1 MNRTIIK
8 TIVCFLYVCFV
19 LVCMP
24 TVVGKASDI
33 NPEQEFRELYLKL
46 LETGDNSVQDIS
58 EWELPYMTCY
68 DITNDV
74 KSNEGFIAY
83 HCYNQYNLMTV
94 DEMDYI
100 SGTPYL
106 GKFHMSTE
114 DKEFLERYKKIK
126 TLITEVQS
134 NFDEKMTDLD
144 KVLWIH
150 EYVVKNLYYLDL
162 DEIENHLGGATLVNG
177 YGVCEGYAGAMMIF
191 LKAEN
196 IPCETISGGGHE
208 WVAVKI
214 DGEWYQVD
222 PTWDDTCSGS
232 GGTHYFFMRNDEEFS
247 KTMSKKHAEKIYSN
261 ALDETTGKVSTSIKY
276 TDWYIHDVW
285 DQMFY
290 CKGYWYYVQNNA
302 IKKNNIEGTKETV
315 LYEGTNLQV
324 TGIKDGVLNFNCNGK
339 QQEMSLEQEINP
351 TVTEI
356 PTIVPTPTI
365 IIAPAITPKVTLT
378 PTITPGITNKVTA
391 TVVPTVTCEVSATM
405 LPSVTGGVITTGR
418 PINTSVPTA
427 TSIVTHTP
435 TVTEEAMITKVPTV
449 TCIPT
454 VTDIPMNTNIP
465 TSIVTV
471 TAVPTITVEVTIT
484 NHPTATGIPTVT
496 AVATVTSAVTKTP
509 TVTVSKIPMI
519 TSAVTKHPT
528 VTSAAAVSKTPTV
541 TNAVTK
547 PPTVTGAATVSK
559 TPTITGAASE
569 NIIPSGSVTPTNV
582 VIPTKSVVPTGI
594 QKLTVTPVIKLKK
607 PVIKSVKNKKG
618 KKVKIVLKK
627 KVSGARGYQVAYS
640 RDKKFKKSVKKV
652 AFTGKTKTIGKLKKN
667 RTYYIKVRAYKKDAN
682 GKKIYGPYSKVKKV
696 KIKK

>member
-1 MNRTIIK
+1 MYGVNRTIIK
-8 TIVCFLYVCFV
+8 TIVCFLYVCFS

-33 NPEQEFRELYLKL
+33 NPEQGFRELYLKL

-68 DITNDV
+68 DIANDV
-74 KSNEGFIAY
+74 KNNEGFIAY

-100 SGTPYL
+100 SGTHYL
-106 GKFHMSTE
+106 RKFHMSTE
-114 DKEFLERYKKIK
+114 DEEFLERYKKIK

-150 EYVVKNLYYLDL
+150 EFVVNNLYYLDL
-162 DEIENHLGGATLVNG
+162 EEIENHLGGATLVNG

-222 PTWDDTCSGS
+222 PTWDDTRSGS

-285 DQMFY
+285 DPMFY
-290 CKGYWYYVQNNA
+290 YDGDWYYVQNNA
-302 IKKNNIEGTKETV
+302 IKKNNIEGTKENV

-339 QQEMSLEQEINP
+339 QQEMSLEQEIQ
-351 TVTEI
+351 
-356 PTIVPTPTI
+356 
-365 IIAPAITPKVTLT
+365 
-378 PTITPGITNKVTA
+378 
-391 TVVPTVTCEVSATM
+391 
-405 LPSVTGGVITTGR
+405 
-418 PINTSVPTA
+418 
-427 TSIVTHTP
+427 
-435 TVTEEAMITKVPTV
+435 
-449 TCIPT
+449 
-454 VTDIPMNTNIP
+454 
-465 TSIVTV
+465 
-471 TAVPTITVEVTIT
+471 
-484 NHPTATGIPTVT
+484 PTVT
-496 AVATVTSAVTKTP
+496 AAATVTSA
-509 TVTVSKIPMI
+509 
-519 TSAVTKHPT
+519 A
-528 VTSAAAVSKTPTV
+528 TV
-541 TNAVTK
+541 TNY
-547 PPTVTGAATVSK
+547 
-559 TPTITGAASE
+559 PTITGVASE
-569 NIIPSGSVTPTNV
+569 NIKPSVSVIPTNV
-582 VIPTKSVVPTGI
+582 VTPTKGVIPTGT
-594 QKLTVTPVIKLKK
+594 QKLTVTPIIKLKK

-627 KVSGARGYQVAYS
+627 KVSGAKGYQVAYS

-652 AFTGKTKTIGKLKKN
+652 GFIGKTKTIGKLKKN
-667 RTYYIKVRAYKKDAN
+667 RTYYIKVRAYKKDVN